1 MKNTFTLLLIHLW
14 FLSFGQTFTK
24 IPLNY
29 QLIPRDLT
37 TNMGN
42 VKIEGTVSQSK
53 DYASLRVDLFRNGVL
68 VNSEENILTYN
79 ALQASFAFNS
89 LFIKAEL
96 ANYSI
101 NIYGKYLNSN
111 NTAFIK
117 TVTNIVAGDAYIVQ
131 GQSNAEANIRNGS
144 ANSNKSDFIRVY
156 ASGNDNA
163 SNLISNNAWYI
174 AQGDGDRN
182 SNGNTGQWG
191 LKLARILV
199 DDLQIPIAIFNGGH
213 GGAPISFFQADANYK
228 NSQASNYGRMFY
240 RINKTGLQNNVR
252 GVLWSQGE
260 ANAGGNYIAINDYK
274 NAFKT
279 LENSWL
285 ADYPSIEKFYI
296 LQTKNGLGCGT
307 TVDGEMNVKEAQRQ
321 LAAENNEIE
330 IMPTTGLLL
339 HNDNCHFPFTNG
351 YESFATRISKLVLND
366 IYNKTFTEE
375 IQAPMIKS
383 VEFTSSNI
391 LVLETDA
398 VLLKFSSTDQTTML
412 AKLKGDFSLKNANYV
427 GITAVALSGNKISFT
442 LSGNPGPSANIS
454 FLGLNSNIG
463 YTVTNSSN
471 IELISFKNYPI
482 NNSIA
487 VPPNNNGETII
498 VKPEIITISNGKKIN
513 IKAGA
518 SINMR
523 GLILN
528 PSANFI
534 LEENVISKS
543 TVAEGNGT
551 NVSMTRVYKMTNP
564 TPDFKGKVV
573 YKYENADMG
582 AIAHNNA
589 VLEVKNETDSWSN
602 YPDTDGVNNSVTHTF
617 ISPIRIKSITASSS
631 GASLKV
637 YPLKREMDIL
647 IFPNP
652 VNSVLNI
659 QYDGDLQIRI
669 SDISG
674 KEIIHTEQKN
684 IDMSSIPK
692 GVYIVNLTDIK
703 NAKKNS
709 YKVIKK

>member
-1 MKNTFTLLLIHLW
+1 MW

-24 IPLNY
+24 SPLNY

-42 VKIEGTVSQSK
+42 VKIEGTISQLK
-53 DYASLRVDLFRNGVL
+53 GYASLHVDLFRNGIL
-68 VNSEENILTYN
+68 VNSEDNVLTYN
-79 ALQASFAFNS
+79 NVLEASFAFNS

-101 NIYGKYLNSN
+101 NLYGKYLNSN
-111 NTAFIK
+111 TTVLIK
-117 TVTNIVAGDAYIVQ
+117 TVNNIVAGDAYMIE
-131 GQSNAEANIRNGS
+131 GQSNAEANFRNGS
-144 ANSNKSDFIRVY
+144 ANGNQSEFIRVY
-156 ASGNDNA
+156 ASGTDN
-163 SNLISNNAWYI
+163 SSSLVSNNAWYI

-191 LKLARILV
+191 LKLARMLV
-199 DDLQIPIAIFNGGH
+199 DELQIPIAIFNGGH

-240 RINKTGLQNNVR
+240 RLNKTGLANNVR

-260 ANAGGNYIAINDYK
+260 ANAGSNYIAINDYK
-274 NAFKT
+274 NAFKA

-321 LAAENNEIE
+321 LAGENNEIE
-330 IMPTTGLLL
+330 IMPTTGLIL

-351 YESFATRISKLVLND
+351 YESFATRISKLVLQD

-375 IQAPMIKS
+375 IKAPMIKS
-383 VEFTSSNI
+383 VEITTSNA

-398 VLLKFSSTDQTTML
+398 VLLKFSSTDQSTML
-412 AKLKGDFSLKNANYV
+412 AKLKQDFILKNANFV
-427 GITAVALSGNKISFT
+427 TITAVALSGNKITFT
-442 LSGNPGPSANIS
+442 LSGDPGLYANIS
-454 FLGLNSNIG
+454 FIGLNSNLG
-463 YTVTNSSN
+463 YTITNSSN

-482 NNSIA
+482 NNLFITN
-487 VPPNNNGETII
+487 PNGGNGGNVIE
-498 VKPEIITISNGKKIN
+498 KPEIITISNGKKIN

-518 SINMR
+518 SFNMK
-523 GLILN
+523 GLVLN
-528 PSANFI
+528 PSANLI
-534 LEENVISKS
+534 LENNVISKS
-543 TVAEGNGT
+543 TLAEGSGT
-551 NVSMTRVYKMTNP
+551 NVSMSRVYKMINP
-564 TPDFKGKVV
+564 TPDFEGKII
-573 YKYENADMG
+573 YNYENADMG

-589 VLEVKNETDSWSN
+589 VMEVKNETDSWTN
-602 YPDTDGVNNSVTHTF
+602 YPDSDGVNNSVTHTF
-617 ISPIRIKSITASSS
+617 TSPIRIKSVTASSS
-631 GASLKV
+631 GATLKV
-637 YPLKREMDIL
+637 YPLIKEMEIS

-669 SDISG
+669 NDISG
-674 KEIIHTEQKN
+674 KEIIHTERKS
-684 IDMSSIPK
+684 IDMSSFPRGI
-692 GVYIVNLTDIK
+692 YIVNLTDIK
-703 NAKKNS
+703 KAKKNS